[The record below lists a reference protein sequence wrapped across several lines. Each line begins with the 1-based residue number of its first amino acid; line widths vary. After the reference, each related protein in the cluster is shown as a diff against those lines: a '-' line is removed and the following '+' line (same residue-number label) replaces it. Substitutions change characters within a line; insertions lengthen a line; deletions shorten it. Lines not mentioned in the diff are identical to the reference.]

1 MFCILPTMDF
11 VLLKL
16 HAESF
21 DIYKMQNI
29 VLHVWWQICFNKA
42 FRTACDSHINKSNM
56 KSLIFHCMAQ
66 CCLFSSVLFIIWT
79 LFIPLKG

>member
-29 VLHVWWQICFNKA
+29 VLHV
-42 FRTACDSHINKSNM
+42 
-56 KSLIFHCMAQ
+56 
-66 CCLFSSVLFIIWT
+66 
-79 LFIPLKG
+79 